1 MEAASLPYGEDP
13 ANEAIAELFILTQR
27 LSVEGLT
34 AIIENFEEYKFNNAD
49 ESVLYELRIY
59 FADLGEEIASYVLA
73 QLSEEVR
80 LVMAEAVR
88 FVDDKEGVEPSQG
101 VLIDDEHITSPNMDS
116 TKLLMREIGRVP
128 LLGSFEKEKSL
139 ALRIERGDMEAKDEL
154 IEANLRL
161 VSRIARDYSNPNMSF
176 LDLFQE
182 GTTGL
187 IRAAE
192 KYDWRQGFKF
202 STYATWWIR
211 QAITRGMADR
221 ARTIRLPVHIEE
233 RLRKIKTAQRD
244 IQKESGREPTD
255 EQIAESS
262 GLEVKEVI
270 RVKAAAR
277 APVSL
282 ELPIG
287 NEEDGV
293 LGQIIEDKNIV
304 SPFEQATK
312 SIRSQELKEAL
323 SCLPL
328 KERTVIELRFG
339 INDDKPHT
347 LDDIGAILGVTRERV
362 RQIEKNTLNKL
373 SQLPEAQRLRGL
385 EA

>member
-13 ANEAIAELFILTQR
+13 ANEAIAELDIITQR

-34 AIIENFEEYKFNNAD
+34 AIIENFEDYKFNNAD

-59 FADLGEEIASYVLA
+59 FADLGEEIASYALA

-80 LVMAEAVR
+80 LVIAAAVR
-88 FVDDKEGVEPSQG
+88 LVDSKEGVEPSQG

-128 LLGSFEKEKSL
+128 LLGSLEKEKSL
-139 ALRIERGDMEAKDEL
+139 AIRIERGDIDAKDKL
-154 IEANLRL
+154 IKANLRL
-161 VSRIARDYSNPNMSF
+161 VVRIARDYSNPNMPL
-176 LDLFQE
+176 LDLIQE
-182 GTTGL
+182 GTMGL

-211 QAITRGMADR
+211 QAITRGMADK
-221 ARTIRLPVHIEE
+221 ARTIRLPVHIED
-233 RLRKIKTAQRD
+233 RLRKIKTAERD

-255 EQIAESS
+255 ELIAEIS
-262 GLEVKEVI
+262 GLEVKEVK

-287 NEEDGV
+287 NEEDSV
-293 LGQIIEDKNIV
+293 LGQIIEDKNII

-339 INDDKPHT
+339 INDDVPHT